1 MLSALSVDDQAPHS
15 DVIQHYSSEMQEAEV
30 LHPPQLLWQRVWQ
43 AAETDQSLLWWTGRA
58 WEQNLKKNPIINCW
72 YILIISIKLFKM

>member
-30 LHPPQLLWQRVWQ
+30 LHPPQLLWQWVWQ
-43 AAETDQSLLWWTGRA
+43 AAETDQSLL
-58 WEQNLKKNPIINCW
+58 
-72 YILIISIKLFKM
+72 